1 MGRYF
6 AKGWK
11 KSWEP
16 ERKPRRRR
24 RVRLLPLLLMV
35 IGAATVLVVALRYL
49 IVPLLVYLGGR
60 V

>member
-11 KSWEP
+11 KGWE
-16 ERKPRRRR
+16 EKPRRRR
-24 RVRLLPLLLMV
+24 RVRLLPLLLMG
-35 IGAATVLVVALRYL
+35 IGAVTVLVLAARYV
-49 IVPLLVYLGGR
+49 IVPALVYLGGI

>member
-11 KSWEP
+11 KGREG
-16 ERKPRRRR
+16 KPRRKR
-24 RVRLLPLLLMV
+24 RVRLIPLLLMIV
-35 IGAATVLVVALRYL
+35 GAITVLVAAFRYL
-49 IVPLLVYLGGR
+49 IVPLLVFLGGM